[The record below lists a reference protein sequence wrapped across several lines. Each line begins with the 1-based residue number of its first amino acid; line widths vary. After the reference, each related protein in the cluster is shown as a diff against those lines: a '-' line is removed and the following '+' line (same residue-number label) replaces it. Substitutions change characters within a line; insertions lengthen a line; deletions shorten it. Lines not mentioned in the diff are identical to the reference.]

1 MPLSPPSDFHPPADR
16 SADEPTNE
24 ELRALWDASERRRQ
38 ERARET
44 EWRRLRDTAR
54 RTAADTVVAR
64 HGVEALPSYLRDEA
78 SFGEHARASLRAA
91 PRSGRVVRAGVDTW
105 SPAWYLPEGCSCRTA
120 LESLATIKAGRARM
134 MPGDAAGH
142 RVGWFP
148 ESALVFAEGHPALG
162 DLGCADDLPDVLE
175 RLELEMGSM
184 GVLVSPSSRAG
195 VRRLDA
201 AVDLATDCR
210 SEGLAILAG
219 VAALTP
225 PGGKVVPWR
234 TGRCVE
240 GVLFKTSRGATR
252 ARVYDKGVEAGL
264 APRGRLIRPE
274 AQCRYPKG
282 SRRDVEELT
291 TDYVRAQFRR
301 RLAPLWDAAQ
311 GVKVGG
317 QTALIESAQ
326 RWSAGSSARRARGR
340 SSGTY
345 CSRRRTIP
353 KALAGR
359 ATSSSVTAGD
369 LASGSAAVTTTM
381 QSIWAPS
388 SKSVSTATRGDGDK
402 GAFRHPAWTED
413 CHRAHH
419 GHAAIASC
427 LEGSSGLLLVRL
439 VPLRMGSPRG
449 PRRTPNRYLGPERPQ
464 PSL

>member
-1 MPLSPPSDFHPPADR
+1 MPLSPPSDFHPPAAR
-16 SADEPTNE
+16 SADEPTDE

-44 EWRRLRDTAR
+44 EWRRLRETAR

-105 SPAWYLPEGCSCRTA
+105 SPAWYLSEGRSGRSE

-134 MPGDAAGH
+134 VPGDVAGH

-148 ESALVFAEGHPALG
+148 ESALVFAEGHPAPG
-162 DLGCADDLPDVLE
+162 DLGSADDLPDVLE

-201 AVDLATDCR
+201 AVDLATDSS

-225 PGGKVVPWR
+225 TGGKVVPWR

-240 GVLFKTSRGATR
+240 GVFLKTSRGSTR

-274 AQCRYPKG
+274 VQCRWAKG
-282 SRRDVEELT
+282 SRREVEELT
-291 TDYVRAQFRR
+291 TDYVRAQFWR
-301 RLAPLWDAAQ
+301 RLAPLWEAAQ
-311 GVKVGG
+311 GVTIGG
-317 QTALIESAQ
+317 HAAFDRESSDRDGARGAQ
-326 RWSAGSSARRARGR
+326 RVARAFPCGLSGVRRVGR
-340 SSGTY
+340 SSGRQTD
-345 CSRRRTIP
+345 
-353 KALAGR
+353 ALR
-359 ATSSSVTAGD
+359 A
-369 LASGSAAVTTTM
+369 
-381 QSIWAPS
+381 
-388 SKSVSTATRGDGDK
+388 
-402 GAFRHPAWTED
+402 
-413 CHRAHH
+413 
-419 GHAAIASC
+419 
-427 LEGSSGLLLVRL
+427 
-439 VPLRMGSPRG
+439 
-449 PRRTPNRYLGPERPQ
+449 RP
-464 PSL
+464 